1 MTAAARGWRCTSIE
15 PLRGLRLLRP
25 AGVTAGRW
33 PIGSGVGPGGRRA
46 AVGVLSESRTDA
58 LLADRVTLAGAAV
71 VG

>member
-1 MTAAARGWRCTSIE
+1 MIAAARGWRCSSIE

-33 PIGSGVGPGGRRA
+33 PIGSGVGPRGRWA
-46 AVGVLSESRTDA
+46 GVGVRSEPRTDA
-58 LLADRVTLAGAAV
+58 LLAGRVPLAGAAV